1 MKNILLIS
9 ILYLISLSVMSQKVT
24 IQVIKTGNA
33 ALSEWQ
39 ILDKQY
45 RPVFPGSE
53 YFKQD
58 SVSFTL
64 EANERYLL
72 EISVSE
78 IYKADTSLYSLRI
91 NGEPVMLINAKIE
104 TGDHFYPFFTG
115 IKAEPTKIVGGAN
128 ANIAEFPWQVYYE
141 SGKYLCGGSIIDQ
154 NWVVTAAHCTKN
166 SNGNTI
172 PADSMDIR
180 VGASSYPTIN
190 GKKYYVSD
198 VIVHS
203 GFNSQTLN
211 NDIALLKIA
220 GPINYTNATPI
231 KLVSSIDVAAGAT
244 DPGVMAWVT
253 GWGLIRVTPQTLPSN
268 LQKVQLPIVSN
279 AQAAIV
285 WGTIPL
291 TDIMAGYLNGTK
303 DACNGDSG
311 GPLVVKVLN
320 EYKLAGLV
328 SWGSSNCDTYGGYT
342 RVSALEEWIY
352 SNTGIQENYTP
363 ASPVGDTL
371 VCQGVNSTQYS
382 LGAITGATSYEWQLS
397 PSNAGVITGN
407 SNNGTVVWTPSYI
420 GSATIWVR
428 ATVNGTISEW
438 SQLNVKIALNTN
450 LISQSRDTALCSGKP
465 VSFIIN
471 ATGDDL
477 IYTWYK
483 NGTLLQSGNS
493 GIFNISGTTTANT
506 GGYICNVSGTCG
518 TLVSNN
524 INLTVHPLTNITY
537 ISPDTQVAFGQNATL
552 EVRSDGYNL
561 SYQWQKND
569 TLLDNS
575 NTSLLVLQDVNATN
589 IGLYR
594 ATVVGACGTETSD
607 SIYVYVKKA
616 NYSNEPEIFLWPT
629 ITSDIFNVALSND
642 QYYNIHIY
650 SSLGVMIR
658 EQTNCRYKTVIN
670 LANIPEGM
678 YIVNIYNNSFKKS
691 IRVIKR

>member
-78 IYKADTSLYSLRI
+78 IYNPDTSLYSLLI

-104 TGDHFYPFFTG
+104 SGDHFYPFFTG
-115 IKAEPTKIVGGAN
+115 TKAVPTKIIGGTN
-128 ANIAEFPWQVYYE
+128 ANIADFPWQVYFI
-141 SGKYLCGGSIIDQ
+141 SGPFLCGGSIIDQ
-154 NWVVTAAHCTKN
+154 NWVVTAAHCTKD
-166 SNGNTI
+166 SNGNPI
-172 PADSMDIR
+172 SPSSMHIM
-180 VGASSYPTIN
+180 VGSSTTSG
-190 GKKYYVSD
+190 GKVYNVSNA
-198 VIVHS
+198 IVHS
-203 GFNSQTLN
+203 GFNPQTLN
-211 NDIALLKIA
+211 NDIALLQIA
-220 GPINYTNATPI
+220 GPINYTNASPI
-231 KLVSSIDVAAGAT
+231 KLVSPNDVAAGAT

-279 AQAAIV
+279 AQAAVV

-311 GPLVVKVLN
+311 GPLVVPVFN

-328 SWGSSNCDTYGGYT
+328 SWGSQNCDTYGGYT
-342 RVSALEEWIY
+342 SILALEEWIY
-352 SNTGIQENYTP
+352 SNTGIPQNYTP
-363 ASPVGDTL
+363 AAPVGDTL
-371 VCQGVNSTQYS
+371 ICQGISSTQYT
-382 LGAITGATSYEWQLS
+382 LGTITGATSYEWQLS
-397 PSNAGVITGN
+397 PPNAGVITGS
-407 SNNGTVVWTPSYI
+407 SNIGTVVWTPGYT
-420 GSATIWVR
+420 GSAIIGVR

-438 SQLNVKIALNTN
+438 SQLNVKVALNTK
-450 LISQSRDTALCSGKP
+450 LISQSRDTALCSGQP

-471 ATGDDL
+471 ATGDNL
-477 IYTWYK
+477 IYNWYK
-483 NGTLLQSGNS
+483 NGILLQSGNS
-493 GIFNISGTTTANT
+493 GIFNISGTTAVST
-506 GGYICNVSGTCG
+506 GGYICNVSGSCG
-518 TLVSNN
+518 TWVSNT

-537 ISPDTQVAFGQNATL
+537 ISPETQVAFGQNAAI
-552 EVRSDGYNL
+552 EVKSDGYNL

-575 NTSLLVLQDVNATN
+575 NTAQLVLQDVNATN

-594 ATVVGACGTETSD
+594 ATVMGACGTEISD
-607 SIYVYVKKA
+607 SIYVYVKRA

-629 ITSDIFNVALSND
+629 ITNDILNVALSND
-642 QYYNIHIY
+642 GFYNIRIY
-650 SSLGVMIR
+650 SSLGILIK
-658 EQTNCRYKTVIN
+658 EQLNCRYKTAIS
-670 LANIPEGM
+670 LANIPSGM
-678 YIVNIYNNSFKKS
+678 YIVDIYNSNFQKS
-691 IRVIKR
+691 LRVIKR